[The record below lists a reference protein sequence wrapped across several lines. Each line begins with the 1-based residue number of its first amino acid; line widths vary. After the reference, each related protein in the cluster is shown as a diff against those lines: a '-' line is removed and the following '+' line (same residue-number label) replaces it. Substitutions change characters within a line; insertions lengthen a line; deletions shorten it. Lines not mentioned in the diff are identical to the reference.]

1 MSRAQARET
10 LGLAAY
16 DTPLKAGL
24 EDLRVAEVRLLEV
37 EKNEEEQK
45 RIKLVIKAIDILLKL
60 GDYDI
65 E

>member
-1 MSRAQARET
+1 MDDTEIKARA
-10 LGLAAY
+10 
-16 DTPLKAGL
+16 
-24 EDLRVAEVRLLEV
+24 
-37 EKNEEEQK
+37 EEEQK